1 MYLLFD
7 ADQTIWDFKAT
18 ERISLKALFDH
29 YHLPDTAETKDAYE
43 IGNLWCWDEFEKGNI
58 SLEELEALRMK
69 LFFKN
74 LKREDLDENEAA
86 ELYATLLSEN
96 GILLNG
102 ALDMLESLKDI
113 PKSLVT
119 NGLKKVQ
126 RGRLKDTDTEKYFD
140 HIFISQEMGVQK
152 PKKEFFD
159 IVLKTIGRDKDQ
171 CIVIG
176 DSEKSDIQGAN
187 NSGIRSIYFSPKG
200 NISSKPTWSVSSYQ
214 EMIKLIRS
222 LQA

>member
-1 MYLLFD
+1 
-7 ADQTIWDFKAT
+7 
-18 ERISLKALFDH
+18 
-29 YHLPDTAETKDAYE
+29 
-43 IGNLWCWDEFEKGNI
+43 
-58 SLEELEALRMK
+58 MK

-159 IVLKTIGRDKDQ
+159 I
-171 CIVIG
+171 
-176 DSEKSDIQGAN
+176 KSAQA
-187 NSGIRSIYFSPKG
+187 GILGLCWR
-200 NISSKPTWSVSSYQ
+200 
-214 EMIKLIRS
+214 
-222 LQA
+222 

>member
-7 ADQTIWDFKAT
+7 ADQTIWDFLAT
-18 ERISLKALFDH
+18 ERISLKALFA
-29 YHLPDTAETKDAYE
+29 YFSLPDTKETKDAYE
-43 IGNLWCWDEFEKGNI
+43 GGNKWCWDEFEKGNI
-58 SLEELEALRMK
+58 SLEELERIRME

-74 LKREDLDENEAA
+74 LGRRDLDASKAA

-96 GILLNG
+96 GIMLPG
-102 ALDMLESLKDI
+102 AREMLESLSSI

-119 NGLKKVQ
+119 NGIAKVQ
-126 RGRLKDTDTEKYFD
+126 RGRLRDTDTEKYFQ

-152 PKKEFFD
+152 PKKEFFSA
-159 IVLKTIGRDKDQ
+159 VLKTIGKDKDE

-176 DSEKSDIQGAN
+176 DSEKSDIEGAC

-200 NISSKPTWSVSSYQ
+200 NISPKATWSVSSFG
-214 EMIKLIRS
+214 EMTNLILS
-222 LQA
+222 LNQ

>member
-7 ADQTIWDFKAT
+7 ADQTIWDFLET

-29 YHLPDTAETKDAYE
+29 LSLPDTKETKDAYE
-43 IGNLWCWDEFEKGNI
+43 VGNLWCWDQFEKGNI
-58 SLEELEALRMK
+58 TLDQLEIMRME

-74 LKREDLDENEAA
+74 LGRPDLDAEEAA
-86 ELYATLLSEN
+86 DLYATLLSEN
-96 GILLNG
+96 GIMLDG
-102 ALDMLESLKDI
+102 AREMLDSLSDI

-119 NGLKKVQ
+119 NGIAKVQ
-126 RGRLKDTDTEKYFD
+126 RGRLRDTDTEKYFQ

-159 IVLKTIGRDKDQ
+159 IVLKTINRDKDE

-176 DSEKSDIQGAN
+176 DSEKSDIQGAVD
-187 NSGIRSIYFSPKG
+187 SSIKSIFFSPVGKK
-200 NISSKPTWSVSSYQ
+200 SPRATWTVSSYS
-214 EMIKLIRS
+214 EMIELIRS
-222 LQA
+222 L